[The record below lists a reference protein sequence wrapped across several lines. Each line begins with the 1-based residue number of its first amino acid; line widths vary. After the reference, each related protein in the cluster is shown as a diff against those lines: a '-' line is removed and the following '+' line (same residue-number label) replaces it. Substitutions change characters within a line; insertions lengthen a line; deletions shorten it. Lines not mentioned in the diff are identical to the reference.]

1 MIGGGSAGTS
11 VGDVTIGVWTVENS
25 VVKAADTLAFA
36 FSVTLQPAM
45 PLQAPPQP
53 ARPQAAAG
61 VALSV
66 TWVPL
71 LKFALQVEPQSIP
84 AGELVT
90 LPTGMAITETERVEV
105 AVEKLADT
113 LMVEVIVTVQVPVPV
128 QPPPL
133 QPVKVEPPS
142 AVAVKVTDDAG
153 LNCALQVDAQLISGG
168 ALVIV
173 PVPAHGLRSDSV

>member
-11 VGDVTIGVWTVENS
+11 VGDVTIGVSTVENI
-25 VVKAADTLAFA
+25 VVKAADTLALA

-45 PLQAPPQP
+45 PPQAPPQP

-61 VALSV
+61 VAVSV

-90 LPTGMAITETERVEV
+90 LPPGLPITETERVEV

-113 LMVEVIVTVQVPVPV
+113 LMLEFIVTVQVPVPV

-133 QPVKVEPPS
+133 QPVNVEPVS
-142 AVAVKVTDDAG
+142 AVAVKVTDVSG
-153 LNCALQVDAQLISGG
+153 LNCALQVDPQLIPEGE
-168 ALVIV
+168 LVTV
-173 PVPAHGLRSDSV
+173 PLPAPDLLTKRV

>member
-11 VGDVTIGVWTVENS
+11 VGEVTIGVSTVENI

-45 PLQAPPQP
+45 PPQAPPHP

-61 VALSV
+61 VAVSV

-71 LKFALQVEPQSIP
+71 LKFAL
-84 AGELVT
+84 
-90 LPTGMAITETERVEV
+90 
-105 AVEKLADT
+105 
-113 LMVEVIVTVQVPVPV
+113 QVPVPV

-142 AVAVKVTDDAG
+142 AAAVKVTAVSR
-153 LNCALQVDAQLISGG
+153 LNCALQVDPQLIPEGE
-168 ALVIV
+168 LVTV
-173 PVPAHGLRSDSV
+173 PLPAPDLLTKRV